1 MALKLKCT
9 NLFFLGMVLWAVLLV
24 TACASI
30 QQPQGGPR
38 DTQPPKVLNELPKNL
53 TKNFNSKKIAIT
65 FDEFFKLNNE
75 FTEIALSPAQEI
87 PPTFKIK
94 QKTLEITFKDSL
106 EKNTTYTINFGK
118 AIQDV
123 NENIELKNYSYVF
136 STGNKIDSLQM
147 GGKAVNYLDGKE
159 EKEITVFIIPVSRDS
174 VFGKKRASYFTTT
187 DSAGNFSLKNIKED
201 IYRIYA
207 LKEEG
212 GGDRIYNQPGEQ
224 IGFLANPIKLNK
236 DTAGIKLKIFKQIPD
251 NFRTEDFKIQQDGK
265 IVMVFNKGIKKPSLR
280 FLNAS
285 PDRPFIAF
293 STKADTLNM
302 WLRDFSFDSLKVEI
316 NDNNKPI
323 DTVKLQRNKTDKYV
337 RNLTYTDNLSGNKIR
352 PATRFTVKFNFPIEG
367 IDKNKVTLLEDSTV
381 LSNFTINKKDN
392 GRDFEILY
400 PYKIKKL
407 YTLTFNDKAVEDIYG
422 TTNKPLKTKF
432 TLDEIENYGN
442 LNLKIVKTDSTQHY
456 IVQLITETGTVI
468 KQDIIKSNK
477 TLIYNYLNNNKYRI
491 KVIEDLNKNGE
502 YDSGNLSRKEQPE
515 KSWFFEKD
523 IIIRPNWDQEYTVV
537 VPAVFL

>member
-1 MALKLKCT
+1 MGLNVKRINYLIFGMA
-9 NLFFLGMVLWAVLLV
+9 FWAILLV

-38 DTQPPKVLNELPKNL
+38 DTAPPKVLNELPKNL

-75 FTEIALSPAQEI
+75 FTEISVSPAQEI

-94 QKTLEITFKDSL
+94 QKTLEIAFKDSL

-147 GGKAVNYLDGKE
+147 GGKVVNYLDGKE
-159 EKEITVFIIPVSRDS
+159 EKEITVFILPVSRDS
-174 VFGKKRASYFTTT
+174 IFGKKRASYFTTT

-201 IYRIYA
+201 NYRIYA

-265 IVMVFNKGIKKPSLR
+265 IIMVFNKGIKKPSLR
-280 FLNAS
+280 FLNAT
-285 PDRPFIAF
+285 PNKPFIAF
-293 STKADTLNM
+293 SAKADTLNM
-302 WLRDFSFDSLKVEI
+302 WLRDLSFDSLKVEI

-337 RNLTYTDNLSGNKIR
+337 RTLAYTDNLSGNKIQ
-352 PATRFTVKFNFPIEG
+352 PATRFTVKFNSPIEG
-367 IDKNKVTLLEDSTV
+367 IDKTKVVLLQDSTV
-381 LSNFTINKKDN
+381 IDNFTLNKLDN
-392 GRDFEILY
+392 GRDFQILY

-407 YTLTFNDKAVEDIYG
+407 YTLTFNEKAVEDIYG
-422 TTNKPLKTKF
+422 TTNKALKTKF
-432 TLDEIENYGN
+432 TLDEVENYGN
-442 LNLKIVKTDSTQHY
+442 LNLKIVKTDSTKNY

-502 YDSGNLSRKEQPE
+502 YDSGNLLRKEQPE